1 MNVSR
6 AIQELLELGLLV
18 ARRDG
23 THKMIEAVACGRELY
38 QLSCKYLQSPVQ
50 KKIYV
55 SSQFYNVTLPMA
67 GETALA
73 KKSMLNDPKC
83 MVYAMDKKRLKEI
96 PQEAIVKPQFVL
108 GNDYVEIELWKYN
121 PSAYMMD
128 DMVDVV
134 SLVQSLK
141 DVDDERVEMQIE
153 EVMEEYR
160 W

>member
-1 MNVSR
+1 MHESRNEREKRQNTSNDPVFASLFYLSKEEGRKEPIGGLPKCLNMSAMNVSR
-6 AIQELLELGLLV
+6 AIQELQELGLLV

-73 KKSMLNDPKC
+73 K
-83 MVYAMDKKRLKEI
+83 
-96 PQEAIVKPQFVL
+96 
-108 GNDYVEIELWKYN
+108 
-121 PSAYMMD
+121 
-128 DMVDVV
+128 
-134 SLVQSLK
+134 
-141 DVDDERVEMQIE
+141 RVC
-153 EVMEEYR
+153 
-160 W
+160 

>member
-1 MNVSR
+1 MHESR
-6 AIQELLELGLLV
+6 NEREKRQNFSNDPVFASLFYLSKEE
-18 ARRDG
+18 
-23 THKMIEAVACGRELY
+23 GRKEPIGD
-38 QLSCKYLQSPVQ
+38 CK

-73 KKSMLNDPKC
+73 KRSMLNDPKC

-96 PQEAIVKPQFVL
+96 PQEAIVQPQFVL
-108 GNDYVEIELWKYN
+108 DNDYVEIELWKYN